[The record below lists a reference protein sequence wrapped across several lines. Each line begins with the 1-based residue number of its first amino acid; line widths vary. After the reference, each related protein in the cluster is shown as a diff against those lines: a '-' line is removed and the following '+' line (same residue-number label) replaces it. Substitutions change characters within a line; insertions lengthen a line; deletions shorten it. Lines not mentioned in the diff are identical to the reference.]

1 MPTNIKFL
9 HADQIGGCV
18 TLISTDTTKICID
31 FGENLPGS
39 KHKEALEVEGL
50 TSGEQQ
56 YDAVF
61 FTHYHGDHIGRFN
74 KILQGIP
81 LYMSQMCR
89 YALLNIY
96 HALAKHDAQ
105 YKKQIEIL

>member
-1 MPTNIKFL
+1 MSTNIEFL

-61 FTHYHGDHIGRFN
+61 LTHAVVFLPYLLSYN
-74 KILQGIP
+74 ILIKF
-81 LYMSQMCR
+81 LE
-89 YALLNIY
+89 N
-96 HALAKHDAQ
+96 
-105 YKKQIEIL
+105 

>member
-1 MPTNIKFL
+1 MSTNIEFL

-18 TLISTDTTKICID
+18 TLISIDTTKICID

-39 KHKEALEVEGL
+39 KHKEALEDEGL

-61 FTHYHGDHIGRFN
+61 F
-74 KILQGIP
+74 
-81 LYMSQMCR
+81 YMLWHFCPACYRIIFS
-89 YALLNIY
+89 
-96 HALAKHDAQ
+96 
-105 YKKQIEIL
+105 

>member
-1 MPTNIKFL
+1 MSTNIEFL

-18 TLISTDTTKICID
+18 TLISIDTTKICFD

-61 FTHYHGDHIGRFN
+61 F
-74 KILQGIP
+74 
-81 LYMSQMCR
+81 YMLWHFCPTCYRIIFS
-89 YALLNIY
+89 
-96 HALAKHDAQ
+96 
-105 YKKQIEIL
+105 

>member
-1 MPTNIKFL
+1 MSTNIEFL

-50 TSGEQQ
+50 TSGEVQ
-56 YDAVF
+56 YDADSSRIIMATTSGASIKF
-61 FTHYHGDHIGRFN
+61 
-74 KILQGIP
+74 
-81 LYMSQMCR
+81 CR
-89 YALLNIY
+89 GF
-96 HALAKHDAQ
+96 HCT
-105 YKKQIEIL
+105 

>member
-1 MPTNIKFL
+1 MSTNIKFL

-50 TSGEQQ
+50 
-56 YDAVF
+56 
-61 FTHYHGDHIGRFN
+61 
-74 KILQGIP
+74 
-81 LYMSQMCR
+81 R
-89 YALLNIY
+89 YC
-96 HALAKHDAQ
+96 Q
-105 YKKQIEIL
+105 